1 MSEAKV
7 KCTLARHL
15 PTLQLQAVW
24 NVIERL
30 SDVHGIMK
38 GNEGKPPEKWI
49 RPLFYAAAATTADAL
64 NVSKNT
70 VRKHIRKLV
79 DLGYLIPVYSA
90 TSQHRTDRG
99 RYTVN
104 TYEVMLHDQYS
115 VQPGC
120 ECPPFRF
127 VRIDGQLVVKDEF
140 RQAESERA
148 ERFPKKEVHAD
159 TLSIVRMREAGA
171 SYQQIAEVLNMN
183 KGWVHKLYK
192 RASEPRDVVMTA
204 S

>member
-1 MSEAKV
+1 VSEAKL
-7 KCTLARHL
+7 KCNLARHL
-15 PTLQLQAVW
+15 PSLQLQAVW
-24 NVIERL
+24 NAIERL
-30 SDVHGIMK
+30 CDVHGIMK
-38 GNEGKPPEKWI
+38 GNEGKPAEKWT

-70 VRKHIRKLV
+70 ARKHIRELV
-79 DLGYLIPVYSA
+79 DLGYLIPIYSD
-90 TSQHRTDRG
+90 TSQNRTDRG

-115 VQPGC
+115 AQPGC

-127 VRIDGQLVVKDEF
+127 VRIAGQLVVKDQLRKARPE
-140 RQAESERA
+140 QAD
-148 ERFPKKEVHAD
+148 RFPKREIHAD